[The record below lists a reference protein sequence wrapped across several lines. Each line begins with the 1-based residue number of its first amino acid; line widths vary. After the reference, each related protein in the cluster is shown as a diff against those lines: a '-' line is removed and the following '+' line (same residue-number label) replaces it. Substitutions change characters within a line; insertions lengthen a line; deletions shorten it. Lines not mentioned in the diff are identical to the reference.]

1 MSAPELEEEREAS
14 PSAGPARRV
23 TWRKLTVRPGFLVA
37 LLLGTWL
44 WFGQAGLDPVSA
56 EALSGGRVPQA
67 LWRHVEL
74 TLLATLFVL
83 VIAIPLSVLLVRP
96 VFPRARPVVLFLSTR
111 RGAAPAIGLLAL
123 PLIWLGTGVRA
134 ALAGMVACAI
144 LPVLSRTLTGVRA
157 GDPAPTEAAHE
168 AGTAPTRAL
177 TRFALPLTGVR
188 AGDPATTEAAREAGT
203 APTRALTRVALPLA
217 APLILAAVRTALVLN
232 VATATPAAFAG
243 AGGLGV
249 LIRTGLTA
257 HRTPV
262 LVLGAILTLALA
274 LLLDW
279 LASLAELLPEPRGVG
294 ARGVEE
300 RGASV

>member
-23 TWRKLTVRPGFLVA
+23 TWRRLTVRPGFLVA

-56 EALSGGRVPQA
+56 KALSGGRVPQA

-74 TLLATLFVL
+74 TLLATFFVL
-83 VIAIPLSVLLVRP
+83 VIAIPLGVLLTRP
-96 VFPRARPVVLFLSTR
+96 VFPRARPVVQFLSAR
-111 RGAAPAIGLLAL
+111 GGAATAIGLLAL

-144 LPVLSRTLTGVRA
+144 LPVLSRTLAGVRA
-157 GDPAPTEAAHE
+157 RDPAPTEAAPG
-168 AGTAPTRAL
+168 AGP
-177 TRFALPLTGVR
+177 
-188 AGDPATTEAAREAGT
+188 

-217 APLILAAVRTALVLN
+217 APLILAAVRTAFVLN
-232 VATATPAAFAG
+232 AATATAAAFAG

-249 LIRTGLTA
+249 LIRAGLTA

-279 LASLAELLPEPRGVG
+279 LASLAELLPEPPRGVG
-294 ARGVEE
+294 VRGVEE
-300 RGASV
+300 QEVSA